1 MKELTIAG
9 VTVKALTED
18 DLITIEPSL
27 ARTLMLQNNDNFR
40 KVSPNEVSKYS
51 KVMRGGAWRF
61 NGDTI
66 AIDKDGK
73 LKDGQHRQ
81 YACISTGIPFK
92 IFPVMID
99 DDTTIDNKKRLEFED
114 ILSSLGYKNARN
126 LASTIKILYRYEN
139 KYPNYI
145 TVSQTIDNNT
155 ALEFFNA
162 NKDIVDSFN
171 TALMYFRDIGMSH
184 SAVAFIYHVTR
195 KLDADMARELIR
207 IASLKLSDY
216 DNLRIT
222 NLDAM
227 YHFKK
232 TMNSETKDNSIPS
245 VMKIALLIK
254 TWNYWRNNTICNNL
268 VWKCTGPTPEEFP
281 RIV

>member
-9 VTVKALTED
+9 VIVKALTED

-40 KVSPNEVSKYS
+40 KVSPNEVSKYA

-126 LASTIKILYRYEN
+126 LASTIKTLYRYEN
-139 KYPNYI
+139 KYPK
-145 TVSQTIDNNT
+145 SDN
-155 ALEFFNA
+155 
-162 NKDIVDSFN
+162 
-171 TALMYFRDIGMSH
+171 R
-184 SAVAFIYHVTR
+184 
-195 KLDADMARELIR
+195 
-207 IASLKLSDY
+207 
-216 DNLRIT
+216 
-222 NLDAM
+222 
-227 YHFKK
+227 
-232 TMNSETKDNSIPS
+232 
-245 VMKIALLIK
+245 
-254 TWNYWRNNTICNNL
+254 
-268 VWKCTGPTPEEFP
+268 
-281 RIV
+281 

>member
-1 MKELTIAG
+1 MKI
-9 VTVKALTED
+9 
-18 DLITIEPSL
+18 
-27 ARTLMLQNNDNFR
+27 N
-40 KVSPNEVSKYS
+40 
-51 KVMRGGAWRF
+51 
-61 NGDTI
+61 
-66 AIDKDGK
+66 
-73 LKDGQHRQ
+73 
-81 YACISTGIPFK
+81 
-92 IFPVMID
+92 
-99 DDTTIDNKKRLEFED
+99 
-114 ILSSLGYKNARN
+114 IL
-126 LASTIKILYRYEN
+126 
-139 KYPNYI
+139 
-145 TVSQTIDNNT
+145 SQTIDNNT

-207 IASLKLSDY
+207 IASLKLSEY

-232 TMNSETKDNSIPS
+232 IMNSETKDNVMPS

-254 TWNYWRNNTICNNL
+254 TWNYWRTNTICNNL